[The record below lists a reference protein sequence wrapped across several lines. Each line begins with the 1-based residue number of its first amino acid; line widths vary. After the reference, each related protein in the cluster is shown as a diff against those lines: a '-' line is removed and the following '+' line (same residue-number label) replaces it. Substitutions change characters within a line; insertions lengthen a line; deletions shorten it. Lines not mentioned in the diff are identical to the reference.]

1 MTDLSVP
8 RSLGAQASV
17 AISPVLAPRQRYRLL
32 RRQLGHRSYQNGAVL
47 VLAITIAA
55 LLAPMTGID
64 PSAMRVR
71 LRYKPPS
78 EAFLF
83 GSDNFGRDVLTRVLY
98 GAQVSLWIGFVV
110 ALLSGLCGAVLGV
123 VAAQIRSLDAP
134 LMRFMDAL
142 MSFPAILLA
151 LGITAAL
158 GPRMESV
165 IIALTVAYVPAGV
178 RIVRASALV
187 VRELDYVQAARIDGA
202 GNFRIMLRHILPNSV
217 GPLLVHMTFVFAYSI
232 LAEAALSFLGVGVQP
247 PTPSWGNIIA
257 EGRDYATEAWWVM
270 LFPGLGISLAALGLN
285 LLGDG
290 LRDVLDPRLKG
301 R

>member
-1 MTDLSVP
+1 MTDIVIA
-8 RSLGAQASV
+8 AQ
-17 AISPVLAPRQRYRLL
+17 VLAPRKRFQLARRLL
-32 RRQLGHRSYQNGAVL
+32 AHRSFQIGIVL
-47 VLAITIAA
+47 VTLLAIAA
-55 LLAPMTGID
+55 IFAPLLSSIE

-71 LRYKPPS
+71 FRFRPPS
-78 EAFLF
+78 PDFPL
-83 GSDNFGRDVLTRVLY
+83 GSDNFGRDIFTRVLY
-98 GAQVSLWIGFVV
+98 GARVSLWIGLVV
-110 ALLSGLCGAVLGV
+110 SLLSGFIGAVIGV
-123 VAAQIRSLDAP
+123 FAAQFRSFDAP
-134 LMRFMDAL
+134 VMRVMDAL

-165 IIALTVAYVPAGV
+165 IIALSVAYIPAGV

-187 VRELDYVQAARIDGA
+187 VRELDYVQAALIAGA
-202 GNFRIMLRHILPNSV
+202 SNARIMFRHILPNSF

-247 PTPSWGNIIA
+247 PTASWGNIIA

-270 LFPGLGISLAALGLN
+270 VFPGLGISLAALGLN

-290 LRDVLDPRLKG
+290 MRDVLDPRLKG
-301 R
+301 A

>member
-1 MTDLSVP
+1 MTDAVV
-8 RSLGAQASV
+8 V
-17 AISPVLAPRQRYRLL
+17 AAPVLAPRKRFQLARRLMA
-32 RRQLGHRSYQNGAVL
+32 HRSFRIGFVL
-47 VLAITIAA
+47 VV
-55 LLAPMTGID
+55 LLALAAILAPVLSSLE

-71 LRYKPPS
+71 FRFHPPS
-78 EAFLF
+78 PEFPL
-83 GSDNFGRDVLTRVLY
+83 GSDNFGRDIFTRVLH
-98 GAQVSLWIGFVV
+98 GALVSLWIGLVV
-110 ALLSGLCGAVLGV
+110 SLLSGAVGATIGV
-123 VAAQIRSLDAP
+123 IAAQFRRLDAP
-134 LMRFMDAL
+134 IMRLVDAL

-151 LGITAAL
+151 LGIAAAL

-187 VRELDYVQAARIDGA
+187 VRELDYVQAARISGA
-202 GNFRIMLRHILPNSV
+202 SNARIMFRHILPNSF

-247 PTPSWGNIIA
+247 PIASWGNIIA

-270 LFPGLGISLAALGLN
+270 VFPGVGISLAALGLN

-290 LRDVLDPRLKG
+290 MRDVLDPRLKG
-301 R
+301 A

>member
-1 MTDLSVP
+1 M
-8 RSLGAQASV
+8 A
-17 AISPVLAPRQRYRLL
+17 L
-32 RRQLGHRSYQNGAVL
+32 RRLAAHRSFQIGLCL
-47 VLAITIAA
+47 VV
-55 LLAPMTGID
+55 LLAVAAIFAPFITGID
-64 PSAMRVR
+64 PSAMKVR
-71 LRYKPPS
+71 LRFKPPS

-83 GSDNFGRDVLTRVLY
+83 GSDSFGRDVLTRVLY
-98 GAQVSLWIGFVV
+98 GARVSLWIGLVV
-110 ALLSGLCGAVLGV
+110 AVLSGLCGAIIGVL
-123 VAAQIRSLDAP
+123 AAQFRGFDAL
-134 LMRFMDAL
+134 LMRLMDAL

-165 IIALTVAYVPAGV
+165 IIALTVAYVPAGA

-187 VRELDYVQAARIDGA
+187 VRELDYVQAARIAGA
-202 GNFRIMLRHILPNSV
+202 SDLRIMFRHILPNSV
-217 GPLLVHMTFVFAYSI
+217 SPLLVHMTFVFAYSI

-247 PTPSWGNIIA
+247 PTASWGNIIA

-290 LRDVLDPRLKG
+290 LRDVLDPRLKAG
-301 R
+301 